1 MEIRKTVQTDIPVI
15 MEIIGDA
22 QEYLRSCGVEQWQD
36 GYPTAAVIGDD
47 IEKGISYVATENG
60 EIIGTAAI
68 SFDGEPNYAEIRNGK
83 WLNNKPYAIIHRI
96 AVGNRYRNRGAA
108 AGLMLFAEQLCEER
122 GVGNIRIDTHA
133 DNKSMQRLLERF
145 GYEYCGEITILS
157 SGAPRNAYMKRVGCH
172 AGQESI
178 TNP

>member
-1 MEIRKTVQTDIPVI
+1 M
-15 MEIIGDA
+15 
-22 QEYLRSCGVEQWQD
+22 
-36 GYPTAAVIGDD
+36 
-47 IEKGISYVATENG
+47 
-60 EIIGTAAI
+60 
-68 SFDGEPNYAEIRNGK
+68 
-83 WLNNKPYAIIHRI
+83 
-96 AVGNRYRNRGAA
+96 
-108 AGLMLFAEQLCEER
+108 MLFAERLCEER

-157 SGAPRNAYMKRVGCH
+157 SGAPRNAYMKRVDCH